1 MSEPTR
7 PAPIVDA
14 DSAPYW
20 QAAAQQ
26 RLVVQW
32 CPVCARHQFYPRLL
46 CRTCLGPVEWLE
58 ASGQGSVYAFT
69 VVRRAPA
76 GFESSV
82 PYVVA
87 LVDLDEGPRLMAN
100 VVGVT
105 VDRVAIGLR
114 GRITFEP
121 LQDGVALP
129 QFAAD
134 R

>member
-1 MSEPTR
+1 
-7 PAPIVDA
+7 
-14 DSAPYW
+14 
-20 QAAAQQ
+20 
-26 RLVVQW
+26 
-32 CPVCARHQFYPRLL
+32 
-46 CRTCLGPVEWLE
+46 
-58 ASGQGSVYAFT
+58 
-69 VVRRAPA
+69 
-76 GFESSV
+76 
-82 PYVVA
+82 
-87 LVDLDEGPRLMAN
+87 MAN